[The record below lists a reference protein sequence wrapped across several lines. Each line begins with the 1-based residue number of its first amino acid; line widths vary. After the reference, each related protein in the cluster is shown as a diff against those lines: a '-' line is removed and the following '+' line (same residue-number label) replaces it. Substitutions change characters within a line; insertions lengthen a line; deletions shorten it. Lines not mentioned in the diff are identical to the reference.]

1 VNSRNYRHSVSK
13 VIAAEWSIRPP
24 KFQRWKRECTNNT
37 WNYIADH
44 ATHLLRHI
52 ISADVEGCCF
62 DVFESFMG
70 FDVLG
75 VDAGL
80 GAVVF
85 SNPSTWEVFFFLAIA
100 M

>member
-1 VNSRNYRHSVSK
+1 
-13 VIAAEWSIRPP
+13 
-24 KFQRWKRECTNNT
+24 
-37 WNYIADH
+37 
-44 ATHLLRHI
+44 LRHI

-62 DVFESFMG
+62 DVFESFVG

-100 M
+100 MQL